1 MEIIGKKCRSISL
14 ISDTVVFIASKNV
27 KKEIN
32 GCFFKVQI
40 VENEAAL
47 KSFSPELN
55 GYLNRLGKRHVC
67 SYSYNIAKELKSL
80 ISFIAVTPKEVKAF
94 NYKPYVK
101 PEQDHLDPL
110 AFLSQE
116 GKKTLDKL
124 RHFISRQQVYDF
136 IVDQEVSEEA
146 IAELRKIALGG
157 K

>member
-1 MEIIGKKCRSISL
+1 LEFVGKRCKSIAL

-40 VENEAAL
+40 VDNEAAF
-47 KSFSPELN
+47 KNFSPELN

-67 SYSYNIAKELKSL
+67 SYSYNIAKEMKSL
-80 ISFIAVTPKEVKAF
+80 LSFIAVTPKEVKTF
-94 NYKPYVK
+94 NYKPYVRA
-101 PEQDHLDPL
+101 EQEQLDPL
-110 AFLSQE
+110 AFLSPE

-124 RHFISRQQVYDF
+124 RHFVSRQQVYDF